1 MRLFVLA
8 VITTATI
15 AALTGIAQASE
26 FGTAE
31 EARAMLERVVAAVKL
46 DKAAALA
53 DINKGAGGF
62 KDRDLYPFCGGP
74 DGMTTAHP
82 TQLGSSFIEL
92 KDKAGYPVGAEM
104 YKLAAPDKFAEVT
117 YVWPRPGQTE
127 PVGKIA
133 FVTKVGDQV
142 CGVGYYK

>member
-1 MRLFVLA
+1 MRRLILA
-8 VITTATI
+8 VIATATI
-15 AALTGIAQASE
+15 ALTGIAQASE

-53 DINKGAGGF
+53 DINKGADSF

-82 TQLGSSFIEL
+82 TQLGTSFIEL
-92 KDKAGYPVGAEM
+92 KDKSGYPVGAEM
-104 YKLAAPDKFAEVT
+104 YKLAATDKFAEVT
-117 YVWPRPGQTE
+117 YLWPRPGQTE
-127 PVGKIA
+127 AVGKIA
-133 FVTKVGDQV
+133 FVTKVDDQV

>member
-1 MRLFVLA
+1 MHRFKLIA
-8 VITTATI
+8 VATAAI
-15 AALTGIAQASE
+15 AMVGNAQGSE

-31 EARAMLERVVAAVKL
+31 EARAMLAKVVAAVKL
-46 DKAAALA
+46 DKTAALA
-53 DINKGAGGF
+53 AMNKGAGGF

-82 TQLGSSFIEL
+82 TQLGTSFIEL

-104 YKLAAPDKFAEVT
+104 YKVAAADKFAEVT
-117 YVWPRPGQTE
+117 YVWPRPGQVE
-127 PVGKIA
+127 PVAKVA
-133 FVTKVGDQV
+133 FVTKVDDQV